1 MKVEDVMEK
10 DISELRVRQGGI
22 FAELPFEECELSVF
36 REDDY
41 YIDTYTD
48 SMKYAFVKRIF
59 CSDASGDKFKEVKT
73 MEIKGRSV
81 KRYGTRVLFLIGIV
95 HRDNSVT
102 YIRKF
107 LESVLSEFSDMLTNF
122 PFTQYSCT
130 EQDMYYDSLYGGQNL
145 DGFYRLV
152 FPYGITVNYKCLSDR
167 KPWDSCDAGK
177 KIQGIHLEL
186 FDERSLNGLNRMN
199 KAMQRGITA
208 GKLLKAF
215 NDIEFV
221 ITEIV
226 FRDHKAYN
234 RLVQVR
240 YDDEC
245 GDKFLF
251 SKNTAIVDLSKF
263 TFINELD
270 ASFASEIYF
279 GREAANSFYDNAISR
294 KTIILPRKLERI
306 GSGSLSTKGYSSDG
320 IFIPDTVKYISDD
333 AFTGTSCKL
342 YMKREVYDKIK
353 KNPECSKFDEY
364 PGSNVEVEFKEWL
377 DCQFSDYLV

>member
-1 MKVEDVMEK
+1 MSVEDVMEK

-22 FAELPFEECELSVF
+22 FAELPFEELELSVF

-81 KRYGTRVLFLIGIV
+81 KRYGTRVLLLIGIV

-130 EQDMYYDSLYGGQNL
+130 EQDMYYDSLYGGQL
-145 DGFYRLV
+145 LEGFYRLV

-167 KPWDSCDAGK
+167 KPLDSCDAGK

-186 FDERSLNGLNRMN
+186 FDKRSLNGLNRMN

-245 GDKFLF
+245 GDKFLS
-251 SKNTAIVDLSKF
+251 SKSTEIVDLSKF

-270 ASFASEIYF
+270 ASFASEIYLD
-279 GREAANSFYDNAISR
+279 RAAARSFFYSAQSR
-294 KTIILPRKLERI
+294 KTIILPLNLERI
-306 GSGSLSTKGYSSDG
+306 DSGALSAEGYSEDG
-320 IFIPDTVKYISDD
+320 ILIPDTVKYISDD
-333 AFTGTSCKL
+333 AFLGTSCKL
-342 YMKREVYDKIK
+342 LIKKEVYDRIK

-364 PGSNVEVEFKEWL
+364 SNTNVRVEFKE
-377 DCQFSDYLV
+377 

>member
-22 FAELPFEECELSVF
+22 FAELPFEEWELSVF

-81 KRYGTRVLFLIGIV
+81 KRYGTRVLLLIGIV

-130 EQDMYYDSLYGGQNL
+130 EQDMYYDSLYGGQL
-145 DGFYRLV
+145 LEGFYRLV

-208 GKLLKAF
+208 FKLLKAF
-215 NDIEFV
+215 DDIEFV

-245 GDKFLF
+245 GDKFLS
-251 SKNTAIVDLSKF
+251 SKNTEIVDLSKF

-270 ASFASEIYF
+270 ASFASEIYLD
-279 GREAANSFYDNAISR
+279 RAAARSFFYSAQSR
-294 KTIILPRKLERI
+294 KTIILPRNLERI
-306 GSGSLSTKGYSSDG
+306 DSGALAVMGYSEDG

-333 AFTGTSCKL
+333 AFLGTSCKL
-342 YMKREVYDKIK
+342 LIKKEVYNRIK

-364 PGSNVEVEFKEWL
+364 PNTNVRVEFKE
-377 DCQFSDYLV
+377 

>member
-1 MKVEDVMEK
+1 MRVEDVMEK

-22 FAELPFEECELSVF
+22 FAELPFEEWELSVF

-81 KRYGTRVLFLIGIV
+81 KRYGTRVLLLIGIV

-130 EQDMYYDSLYGGQNL
+130 EQDMYYDSLYGGQL
-145 DGFYRLV
+145 LEGFYRLV

-186 FDERSLNGLNRMN
+186 FDKRSLNGLNRMN

-208 GKLLKAF
+208 GKLVKAF

-226 FRDHKAYN
+226 FRDHKVYN

-245 GDKFLF
+245 GDKFLS
-251 SKNTAIVDLSKF
+251 SKSTEIVDLSKF

-270 ASFASEIYF
+270 ASFASEIYLD
-279 GREAANSFYDNAISR
+279 RAAARSFFYSAQSR
-294 KTIILPRKLERI
+294 KTIILPLNLERI
-306 GSGSLSTKGYSSDG
+306 DSGALSTEGYSEDG
-320 IFIPDTVKYISDD
+320 ILIPDTVKYISDD
-333 AFTGTSCKL
+333 AFLGTSCKL
-342 YMKREVYDKIK
+342 LIKKEVYDRIK

-364 PGSNVEVEFKEWL
+364 HNTNVRVEFKE
-377 DCQFSDYLV
+377 

>member
-22 FAELPFEECELSVF
+22 FAELPFEEWELSVF

-81 KRYGTRVLFLIGIV
+81 KRYGTRVLLLIGIV

-130 EQDMYYDSLYGGQNL
+130 EQDMYYDSLYGGQL
-145 DGFYRLV
+145 LEGFYRLV

-186 FDERSLNGLNRMN
+186 FDKRSLNGLNRMN
-199 KAMQRGITA
+199 KSMQRGITA
-208 GKLLKAF
+208 FKLLKAF
-215 NDIEFV
+215 DDIEFV

-245 GDKFLF
+245 GDKFLS
-251 SKNTAIVDLSKF
+251 SKNTEIVDLSKF

-270 ASFASEIYF
+270 ASFASEIYLD
-279 GREAANSFYDNAISR
+279 RAAARSFFYSAQSR
-294 KTIILPRKLERI
+294 KTIILPRNLERI
-306 GSGSLSTKGYSSDG
+306 DSGALAVMGYSEDG
-320 IFIPDTVKYISDD
+320 ILIPDTVKYISDD
-333 AFTGTSCKL
+333 AFLGTSCKL
-342 YMKREVYDKIK
+342 LIKKEVYNRIK

-364 PGSNVEVEFKEWL
+364 PNTNVRVKFKE
-377 DCQFSDYLV
+377 

>member
-1 MKVEDVMEK
+1 MRVEDVMEK

-22 FAELPFEECELSVF
+22 FAELPFEELELSVF

-81 KRYGTRVLFLIGIV
+81 KRYGTRVLLLIGIV

-130 EQDMYYDSLYGGQNL
+130 EQDMYYDSLYGGQL
-145 DGFYRLV
+145 LEGFYRLV

-186 FDERSLNGLNRMN
+186 FDKRSLNGMNRMN

-245 GDKFLF
+245 GDKFLS
-251 SKNTAIVDLSKF
+251 SKSTEIVDLSKF

-270 ASFASEIYF
+270 ASFASEIYLD
-279 GREAANSFYDNAISR
+279 RAAARSFFYSAQSR
-294 KTIILPRKLERI
+294 KTIILPLNLERI
-306 GSGSLSTKGYSSDG
+306 DSGALSAEGYSEDG
-320 IFIPDTVKYISDD
+320 ILIPDTVKYISDD
-333 AFTGTSCKL
+333 AFLGTSCKL
-342 YMKREVYDKIK
+342 LIKKEVYNRIK

-364 PGSNVEVEFKEWL
+364 PNTNVRVEFKE
-377 DCQFSDYLV
+377 

>member
-22 FAELPFEECELSVF
+22 FAELPFEEWELSVF

-81 KRYGTRVLFLIGIV
+81 KRYGTRVLLLIGIV

-130 EQDMYYDSLYGGQNL
+130 EQDMYYDSLYGGQL
-145 DGFYRLV
+145 LEGFYRLV

-186 FDERSLNGLNRMN
+186 FDKRSLNGLNRMN
-199 KAMQRGITA
+199 KSMQRGITA
-208 GKLLKAF
+208 FKLLKAF
-215 NDIEFV
+215 DDIEFV

-245 GDKFLF
+245 CDKFLS
-251 SKNTAIVDLSKF
+251 SKNTEIVDLSKF

-270 ASFASEIYF
+270 ASFASEIYLD
-279 GREAANSFYDNAISR
+279 RAAARSFFYSAQSR
-294 KTIILPRKLERI
+294 KTIILPRNLERI
-306 GSGSLSTKGYSSDG
+306 DSGALAVMGYSEDG
-320 IFIPDTVKYISDD
+320 IIIPDTVKYISDD
-333 AFTGTSCKL
+333 AFLGTSCKL
-342 YMKREVYDKIK
+342 LIKKEVYNRIK

-364 PGSNVEVEFKEWL
+364 PNTNVRVEFKE
-377 DCQFSDYLV
+377 

>member
-1 MKVEDVMEK
+1 MRVEDVMEK

-22 FAELPFEECELSVF
+22 FAELPFEEWELSVF

-73 MEIKGRSV
+73 MEIKWRSV
-81 KRYGTRVLFLIGIV
+81 KRYGTRVLLLIGIV

-130 EQDMYYDSLYGGQNL
+130 EQDMYYDSLYGGQL
-145 DGFYRLV
+145 LEGFYRLV

-245 GDKFLF
+245 VDKFLS
-251 SKNTAIVDLSKF
+251 SKSTEIVDLSKF

-270 ASFASEIYF
+270 ASFASEIYLD
-279 GREAANSFYDNAISR
+279 RAAARSFFYSAQSR
-294 KTIILPRKLERI
+294 KTIILPLNLERI
-306 GSGSLSTKGYSSDG
+306 DSGALSTEGYSEDG
-320 IFIPDTVKYISDD
+320 ILIPDTVKYISDD
-333 AFTGTSCKL
+333 AFLGTSCKL
-342 YMKREVYDKIK
+342 LIKKEVYDRIK

-364 PGSNVEVEFKEWL
+364 PNTNVRVEFKE
-377 DCQFSDYLV
+377 

>member
-1 MKVEDVMEK
+1 MNEVDVMEK
-10 DISELRVRQGGI
+10 DIRELSIRQGGI
-22 FAELPFEECELSVF
+22 FAELPFEKWKLSDF

-73 MEIKGRSV
+73 MEIKERSV

-107 LESVLSEFSDMLTNF
+107 LESVLSEFSDMLTSF

-130 EQDMYYDSLYGGQNL
+130 EQDMYYDRIYGGQL
-145 DGFYRLV
+145 LEGFYRLV
-152 FPYGITVNYKCLSDR
+152 FPYGITVNYKYLSDR
-167 KPWDSCDAGK
+167 KPWDSCDVGK

-186 FDERSLNGLNRMN
+186 FDERSLHGLNRMN
-199 KAMQRGITA
+199 RAMQRGITA
-208 GKLLKAF
+208 GKLLKSF
-215 NDIEFV
+215 NDIAFV

-234 RLVQVR
+234 RLVHLR
-240 YDDEC
+240 YKDEF
-245 GDKFLF
+245 GERVLSSEDI
-251 SKNTAIVDLSKF
+251 IVNLSRL

-270 ASFASEIYF
+270 ASFASEIYLE
-279 GREAANSFYDNAISR
+279 REANRSFFDSAVSR
-294 KTIILPRKLERI
+294 KTIVLPMNLERI
-306 GSGSLSTKGYSSDG
+306 DSGALAAKGYSEDG

-333 AFTGTSCKL
+333 AFLGTSCKL
-342 YMKREVYDKIK
+342 LIKREVYDKIK
-353 KNPECSKFDEY
+353 ENPECSKFDEY
-364 PGSNVEVEFKEWL
+364 PGSNVEVEFKE
-377 DCQFSDYLV
+377 

>member
-1 MKVEDVMEK
+1 MSVEDVMEK

-22 FAELPFEECELSVF
+22 FAELPFEELELSVF

-81 KRYGTRVLFLIGIV
+81 KRYGTRVLLLIGIV

-130 EQDMYYDSLYGGQNL
+130 EQDMYYDSLYGGQL
-145 DGFYRLV
+145 LEGFYRLV

-177 KIQGIHLEL
+177 KIQGIHIEL
-186 FDERSLNGLNRMN
+186 FDKRSLNGLNRMN
-199 KAMQRGITA
+199 KATQRGITA

-245 GDKFLF
+245 GDKFLS
-251 SKNTAIVDLSKF
+251 SKSTEIVDLSKF

-270 ASFASEIYF
+270 ASFASEIYLD
-279 GREAANSFYDNAISR
+279 RAAARSFFYSAQSR
-294 KTIILPRKLERI
+294 KTIILPLNLERI
-306 GSGSLSTKGYSSDG
+306 DSGALSAEGYSEDG
-320 IFIPDTVKYISDD
+320 ILIPDTVKYISDD
-333 AFTGTSCKL
+333 AFLGTSFKL
-342 YMKREVYDKIK
+342 LIKKEVYDRIK

-364 PGSNVEVEFKEWL
+364 PNTNVRVEFKE
-377 DCQFSDYLV
+377 

>member
-22 FAELPFEECELSVF
+22 FAELPFEEWELSVF

-81 KRYGTRVLFLIGIV
+81 KRYGTRVLLLIGIV

-130 EQDMYYDSLYGGQNL
+130 EQDMYYDSLYGGQL
-145 DGFYRLV
+145 LEGFYRLV

-167 KPWDSCDAGK
+167 KPWDSCDEGK

-186 FDERSLNGLNRMN
+186 FDKRSLNGLNRMN
-199 KAMQRGITA
+199 KAMQMGITA

-240 YDDEC
+240 YDDEY
-245 GDKFLF
+245 GDKFLS
-251 SKNTAIVDLSKF
+251 SKSTEIVDLSKF

-270 ASFASEIYF
+270 ASFASEIYLD
-279 GREAANSFYDNAISR
+279 RAAARSFFYSAQSR
-294 KTIILPRKLERI
+294 KTIILPLNLERI
-306 GSGSLSTKGYSSDG
+306 DSGALSAEGYSEDG
-320 IFIPDTVKYISDD
+320 ILIPDTVKYISDD
-333 AFTGTSCKL
+333 AFLGTSCKL
-342 YMKREVYDKIK
+342 LIKKEVYDRIK
-353 KNPECSKFDEY
+353 KNPERSKFDEY
-364 PGSNVEVEFKEWL
+364 PNTNVRVEFKE
-377 DCQFSDYLV
+377 

>member
-1 MKVEDVMEK
+1 MSVEDVMEK

-22 FAELPFEECELSVF
+22 FAELPFEELELSVF

-81 KRYGTRVLFLIGIV
+81 KRYGTRVLLLIGIV

-130 EQDMYYDSLYGGQNL
+130 EQDMYYDSLYGGQL
-145 DGFYRLV
+145 LEGFYRLV

-186 FDERSLNGLNRMN
+186 FDKRSLNGLNRMN
-199 KAMQRGITA
+199 KAMQSGITA

-245 GDKFLF
+245 GDKFLS
-251 SKNTAIVDLSKF
+251 SKSTEIVDLSKF

-270 ASFASEIYF
+270 ASFASEIYLD
-279 GREAANSFYDNAISR
+279 RAAARSFFYSAQSR
-294 KTIILPRKLERI
+294 KTIILPLNLERI
-306 GSGSLSTKGYSSDG
+306 DSGALSAEGYSEDG
-320 IFIPDTVKYISDD
+320 ILIPDTVKYISDD
-333 AFTGTSCKL
+333 AFLGTSCKL
-342 YMKREVYDKIK
+342 LIKKEVYDRIK

-364 PGSNVEVEFKEWL
+364 PNTNVRVEFKE
-377 DCQFSDYLV
+377 

>member
-1 MKVEDVMEK
+1 MSVEDVMEK

-22 FAELPFEECELSVF
+22 FAELPFEELELSVF

-81 KRYGTRVLFLIGIV
+81 KRYGTRVLLLIGIV

-130 EQDMYYDSLYGGQNL
+130 EQDMYYDSLYGGQL
-145 DGFYRLV
+145 LEGFYRLV
-152 FPYGITVNYKCLSDR
+152 FPYGITVNYKCLGDR

-186 FDERSLNGLNRMN
+186 FDKRSLNGLNRMN

-245 GDKFLF
+245 GDKFLS
-251 SKNTAIVDLSKF
+251 SKSTEIVDLSKF

-270 ASFASEIYF
+270 ASFASEIYLD
-279 GREAANSFYDNAISR
+279 RAAARSFFYSAQSR
-294 KTIILPRKLERI
+294 KTIILPLNLERI
-306 GSGSLSTKGYSSDG
+306 DSGALSAEGYSEDG
-320 IFIPDTVKYISDD
+320 ILIPDTVKYISDD
-333 AFTGTSCKL
+333 AFLGTSCKL
-342 YMKREVYDKIK
+342 LIKKEVYDRIK

-364 PGSNVEVEFKEWL
+364 PNTNVRVEFKE
-377 DCQFSDYLV
+377 

>member
-1 MKVEDVMEK
+1 MRVEDVMEK

-22 FAELPFEECELSVF
+22 FAELPFEEWELSIF

-73 MEIKGRSV
+73 MEINGRSV
-81 KRYGTRVLFLIGIV
+81 KRYGTRVLLLIGIV

-130 EQDMYYDSLYGGQNL
+130 EHDMYYDSLYGGQL
-145 DGFYRLV
+145 LEGFYRLV

-245 GDKFLF
+245 GDKFLS
-251 SKNTAIVDLSKF
+251 SKSTEIVDLSKF

-270 ASFASEIYF
+270 ASFASEIYLD
-279 GREAANSFYDNAISR
+279 RAAARSFFYSAQSR
-294 KTIILPRKLERI
+294 KTIILPLNLERI
-306 GSGSLSTKGYSSDG
+306 DSGALSAEGYSEDG
-320 IFIPDTVKYISDD
+320 ILIPDTVKYISDD
-333 AFTGTSCKL
+333 AFLGTSCKL
-342 YMKREVYDKIK
+342 LIKKEVYDRIK

-364 PGSNVEVEFKEWL
+364 PNTNVRVEFKE
-377 DCQFSDYLV
+377 

>member
-22 FAELPFEECELSVF
+22 FAELPFEEWELSVF

-41 YIDTYTD
+41 YIENYVD

-73 MEIKGRSV
+73 MEIKEKSV

-130 EQDMYYDSLYGGQNL
+130 EQDMYYDSLYGGQL
-145 DGFYRLV
+145 LEGFYRLV
-152 FPYGITVNYKCLSDR
+152 FPYGITVNYKCLNDR

-186 FDERSLNGLNRMN
+186 FDKRSLNGLNRMN

-226 FRDHKAYN
+226 FRNHKAYN

-245 GDKFLF
+245 GDKFLS
-251 SKNTAIVDLSKF
+251 SKNTAVVDLSNF

-270 ASFASEIYF
+270 ASFASEIYLD
-279 GREAANSFYDNAISR
+279 RAAARSFFYSAQSR
-294 KTIILPRKLERI
+294 KTIILPRNLERI
-306 GSGSLSTKGYSSDG
+306 DSGALAVMGYSEDG
-320 IFIPDTVKYISDD
+320 ILIPDTVKYISDD
-333 AFTGTSCKL
+333 AFLGTSCKL
-342 YMKREVYDKIK
+342 LIKKEVYDRIK

-364 PGSNVEVEFKEWL
+364 PGSNVEVEFKEGV
-377 DCQFSDYLV
+377 DCQFSDYLA

>member
-1 MKVEDVMEK
+1 MSVEDVMEK

-22 FAELPFEECELSVF
+22 FAELPFEELELSVF

-81 KRYGTRVLFLIGIV
+81 KRYGTRVLLLIGIV

-102 YIRKF
+102 YIRKL

-130 EQDMYYDSLYGGQNL
+130 EQDMYYDSLYGGQL
-145 DGFYRLV
+145 LEGFYRLV

-186 FDERSLNGLNRMN
+186 FDKRSLNGLNRMN

-245 GDKFLF
+245 GDKFLS
-251 SKNTAIVDLSKF
+251 SKSTEIVDLSKF

-270 ASFASEIYF
+270 ASFASEIYLD
-279 GREAANSFYDNAISR
+279 RAAARSFFYSAQSR
-294 KTIILPRKLERI
+294 KTIILPLNLERI
-306 GSGSLSTKGYSSDG
+306 DSGALSAEGYSEDG
-320 IFIPDTVKYISDD
+320 ILIPDTVRYISDD
-333 AFTGTSCKL
+333 AFLGTSCKL
-342 YMKREVYDKIK
+342 LIKKEVYDRIK

-364 PGSNVEVEFKEWL
+364 PNTNVRVEFKE
-377 DCQFSDYLV
+377 

>member
-22 FAELPFEECELSVF
+22 FAELPFEEWELSIF

-73 MEIKGRSV
+73 MEIKERSV

-130 EQDMYYDSLYGGQNL
+130 EQDMYYDSLYGGQL
-145 DGFYRLV
+145 LEGFYRLV

-186 FDERSLNGLNRMN
+186 FDEGSLNGLNRMN

-245 GDKFLF
+245 GDKFLS

-270 ASFASEIYF
+270 ASFASEIYLD
-279 GREAANSFYDNAISR
+279 RAAARSFFYSAQSR
-294 KTIILPRKLERI
+294 KTIILPRNLERI
-306 GSGSLSTKGYSSDG
+306 DSGALAVMGYSEDG
-320 IFIPDTVKYISDD
+320 IIIPDTVKYISDD

-342 YMKREVYDKIK
+342 YMKRDVYDKIK

-364 PGSNVEVEFKEWL
+364 PDSNVEVEFKEGV
-377 DCQFSDYLV
+377 DCQFSDYPA

>member
-22 FAELPFEECELSVF
+22 FAELPFEEWELSVF

-73 MEIKGRSV
+73 MEIKERSV
-81 KRYGTRVLFLIGIV
+81 KRYGTRVLLLIGIV

-130 EQDMYYDSLYGGQNL
+130 EQDMYYDSLYEGQL
-145 DGFYRLV
+145 LEGFYRLV

-167 KPWDSCDAGK
+167 KLWDSCDAGK

-208 GKLLKAF
+208 GKLVKAF
-215 NDIEFV
+215 NDIEFI

-245 GDKFLF
+245 GDKFL
-251 SKNTAIVDLSKF
+251 SSRNTAIVDLSKF

-270 ASFASEIYF
+270 ASFASEIYLD
-279 GREAANSFYDNAISR
+279 RAAARSFFYSAQSR
-294 KTIILPRKLERI
+294 KTIILPRNLERI
-306 GSGSLSTKGYSSDG
+306 DSGALAVMWYSEDG
-320 IFIPDTVKYISDD
+320 ILIPDTVKYISDD
-333 AFTGTSCKL
+333 AFLDTSCKL
-342 YMKREVYDKIK
+342 LIKKEVYDRIK

-364 PGSNVEVEFKEWL
+364 PNTNVRVEFKE
-377 DCQFSDYLV
+377 

>member
-1 MKVEDVMEK
+1 MNVVDVMEK
-10 DISELRVRQGGI
+10 DINELSIRQGGI
-22 FAELPFEECELSVF
+22 FAELPFEKWKLSDF

-59 CSDASGDKFKEVKT
+59 FSNASGDKFKEVKT
-73 MEIKGRSV
+73 MEINGRSV

-95 HRDNSVT
+95 RRDNSVT

-130 EQDMYYDSLYGGQNL
+130 EQDMYYDSIYGGQL
-145 DGFYRLV
+145 LEGFYRLV
-152 FPYGITVNYKCLSDR
+152 FPYGITVNYKYLSDR

-186 FDERSLNGLNRMN
+186 FDERSLHGLNRMN
-199 KAMQRGITA
+199 KMMQRGITA
-208 GKLLKAF
+208 GILLKAF
-215 NDIEFV
+215 NDIAFV

-234 RLVQVR
+234 RLVHLR
-240 YDDEC
+240 YKDE
-245 GDKFLF
+245 FVERVLS
-251 SKNTAIVDLSKF
+251 SKDTIIVNLSRL

-270 ASFASEIYF
+270 ASFASEIYLE
-279 GREAANSFYDNAISR
+279 REANHSFFDSAVLR
-294 KTIILPRKLERI
+294 KTIVLPMNLERI
-306 GSGSLSTKGYSSDG
+306 DSGALAAKGYSEDG
-320 IFIPDTVKYISDD
+320 ILIPDTVKYISDD

-342 YMKREVYDKIK
+342 YIKREVYDKIK

-364 PGSNVEVEFKEWL
+364 PNSSVRVEFKEGVN
-377 DCQFSDYLV
+377 CQFSDYLA

>member
-1 MKVEDVMEK
+1 MSVEDVMEK

-22 FAELPFEECELSVF
+22 FAELPFEELELSVF

-81 KRYGTRVLFLIGIV
+81 KRYGTRVLLLIGIV

-130 EQDMYYDSLYGGQNL
+130 EQDMYYDSLYGGQL
-145 DGFYRLV
+145 LEGFYRLV

-186 FDERSLNGLNRMN
+186 FDKRSLNGLNRMN

-208 GKLLKAF
+208 FKLLKAF
-215 NDIEFV
+215 DDIEFV

-245 GDKFLF
+245 GDKFLS
-251 SKNTAIVDLSKF
+251 SKNTEIVDLSKF

-270 ASFASEIYF
+270 ASFASEIYLD
-279 GREAANSFYDNAISR
+279 RAAARSFFYSAQSR
-294 KTIILPRKLERI
+294 KTIILPRNLERI
-306 GSGSLSTKGYSSDG
+306 DSGALAVMGYSEDG
-320 IFIPDTVKYISDD
+320 ILIPDTVKYISDD
-333 AFTGTSCKL
+333 AFLGTSCKL
-342 YMKREVYDKIK
+342 LIKKEVYNRIK

-364 PGSNVEVEFKEWL
+364 PNTNVRVEFKE
-377 DCQFSDYLV
+377 

>member
-1 MKVEDVMEK
+1 M
-10 DISELRVRQGGI
+10 
-22 FAELPFEECELSVF
+22 
-36 REDDY
+36 
-41 YIDTYTD
+41 
-48 SMKYAFVKRIF
+48 
-59 CSDASGDKFKEVKT
+59 
-73 MEIKGRSV
+73 
-81 KRYGTRVLFLIGIV
+81 
-95 HRDNSVT
+95 HNDNSVV
-102 YIRKF
+102 YVRKS
-107 LESVLSEFSDMLTNF
+107 LESVLSEFEDMLTSF
-122 PFTQYSCT
+122 PFNKEEYTQ
-130 EQDMYYDSLYGGQNL
+130 QDLYYDSLYGGQL
-145 DGFYRLV
+145 LEGFYRLV

-199 KAMQRGITA
+199 KAMQQGITA

-245 GDKFLF
+245 GDKFLS

-270 ASFASEIYF
+270 ASFASEIYLD
-279 GREAANSFYDNAISR
+279 RAAARSFFYSAQSR
-294 KTIILPRKLERI
+294 KTIILPRNLERI
-306 GSGSLSTKGYSSDG
+306 DSGALAVIGYSEDG
-320 IFIPDTVKYISDD
+320 ILIPDTVKYISDD
-333 AFTGTSCKL
+333 AFLDTSCKL
-342 YMKREVYDKIK
+342 LIKKEVYDRIK

-364 PGSNVEVEFKEWL
+364 PGSNVEVEFKE
-377 DCQFSDYLV
+377 

>member
-1 MKVEDVMEK
+1 MSVEDVMEK

-22 FAELPFEECELSVF
+22 FAELPFEELELSVF

-81 KRYGTRVLFLIGIV
+81 KRYGTRVLLLIGIV

-130 EQDMYYDSLYGGQNL
+130 EQDMYYDSLYGGQL
-145 DGFYRLV
+145 LEGFYRLV

-167 KPWDSCDAGK
+167 KPLDSCDAGK

-186 FDERSLNGLNRMN
+186 FDKRSLNGLNRMN

-245 GDKFLF
+245 GDKFLS
-251 SKNTAIVDLSKF
+251 SKSTEIVDLSKF

-270 ASFASEIYF
+270 ASFASEIYLD
-279 GREAANSFYDNAISR
+279 RAAARSFFYSAQSR
-294 KTIILPRKLERI
+294 KTIILPLNLERI
-306 GSGSLSTKGYSSDG
+306 DSGALSAEGYSEDG
-320 IFIPDTVKYISDD
+320 ILIPDTVKYISDD
-333 AFTGTSCKL
+333 AFLGTSCKL
-342 YMKREVYDKIK
+342 LIKKEVYDRIK

-364 PGSNVEVEFKEWL
+364 PNTNVRVEFKE
-377 DCQFSDYLV
+377 

>member
-1 MKVEDVMEK
+1 MSVEDVMEK

-22 FAELPFEECELSVF
+22 FAELPFEELELSVF

-81 KRYGTRVLFLIGIV
+81 KRYGTRVLLLIGIV

-102 YIRKF
+102 YIRKL
-107 LESVLSEFSDMLTNF
+107 LESVLSEFSDMLSNF

-130 EQDMYYDSLYGGQNL
+130 EQDMYYDSLYGGQL
-145 DGFYRLV
+145 LEGFYRLV

-186 FDERSLNGLNRMN
+186 FDKRSLNGLNRMN

-208 GKLLKAF
+208 FKLLKAF
-215 NDIEFV
+215 DDIEFV

-245 GDKFLF
+245 GDKFLS
-251 SKNTAIVDLSKF
+251 SKNTEIVDLSKF

-270 ASFASEIYF
+270 ASFASEIYLD
-279 GREAANSFYDNAISR
+279 RAAARSFFYSAQSR
-294 KTIILPRKLERI
+294 KTIILPRNLERI
-306 GSGSLSTKGYSSDG
+306 DSGALAVMGYSEDG
-320 IFIPDTVKYISDD
+320 ILIPDTVKYISDD
-333 AFTGTSCKL
+333 AFLGTSCKL
-342 YMKREVYDKIK
+342 LIKKEVYNRIK

-364 PGSNVEVEFKEWL
+364 PNTNVRVEFKE
-377 DCQFSDYLV
+377 

>member
-22 FAELPFEECELSVF
+22 FAELPFEEWELSVF

-73 MEIKGRSV
+73 MEIKARSV

-130 EQDMYYDSLYGGQNL
+130 EQDMYYDSLYGGQSL
-145 DGFYRLV
+145 EGFYRLV

-167 KPWDSCDAGK
+167 KHWDSCDAGK

-208 GKLLKAF
+208 GKLLK
-215 NDIEFV
+215 
-221 ITEIV
+221 
-226 FRDHKAYN
+226 
-234 RLVQVR
+234 L
-240 YDDEC
+240 
-245 GDKFLF
+245 LM
-251 SKNTAIVDLSKF
+251 
-263 TFINELD
+263 
-270 ASFASEIYF
+270 
-279 GREAANSFYDNAISR
+279 ISN
-294 KTIILPRKLERI
+294 LL
-306 GSGSLSTKGYSSDG
+306 
-320 IFIPDTVKYISDD
+320 
-333 AFTGTSCKL
+333 
-342 YMKREVYDKIK
+342 
-353 KNPECSKFDEY
+353 
-364 PGSNVEVEFKEWL
+364 
-377 DCQFSDYLV
+377 

>member
-1 MKVEDVMEK
+1 MKVEDVMKK

-22 FAELPFEECELSVF
+22 FAELPFEEWELSVF

-81 KRYGTRVLFLIGIV
+81 KRYGTRVLLLIGIV

-130 EQDMYYDSLYGGQNL
+130 EQDMYYDSLYGGQL
-145 DGFYRLV
+145 LEGFYRLV

-167 KPWDSCDAGK
+167 KPWDSCDEGK

-186 FDERSLNGLNRMN
+186 FDKRSLNGLNRMN
-199 KAMQRGITA
+199 KAMQMGITA

-245 GDKFLF
+245 GDKFLS
-251 SKNTAIVDLSKF
+251 SKSTEIVDLSKF

-270 ASFASEIYF
+270 ASFASEIYLD
-279 GREAANSFYDNAISR
+279 RAAARSFFYSAQSR
-294 KTIILPRKLERI
+294 KTIILPLNLERI
-306 GSGSLSTKGYSSDG
+306 DSGALSAEGYSEDG
-320 IFIPDTVKYISDD
+320 ILIPDTVKYISDD
-333 AFTGTSCKL
+333 AFLGTSCKL
-342 YMKREVYDKIK
+342 LIKKEVYDRIK

-364 PGSNVEVEFKEWL
+364 PNTNVRVEFKE
-377 DCQFSDYLV
+377 

>member
-1 MKVEDVMEK
+1 MRVEDVMEK

-22 FAELPFEECELSVF
+22 FAELPFEELELSVF

-81 KRYGTRVLFLIGIV
+81 KRYGTRVLLLIGIV

-130 EQDMYYDSLYGGQNL
+130 EQDMYYDSLYGGQL
-145 DGFYRLV
+145 LEGFYRLV

-186 FDERSLNGLNRMN
+186 FDKRSLNGLNRMN

-245 GDKFLF
+245 GDKFLS
-251 SKNTAIVDLSKF
+251 SKSTEIVDLSKF

-270 ASFASEIYF
+270 ASFASEIYLD
-279 GREAANSFYDNAISR
+279 RAAARSFFYSAQSR
-294 KTIILPRKLERI
+294 KTIILPLNLERI
-306 GSGSLSTKGYSSDG
+306 DSGALSAEGYSEDG
-320 IFIPDTVKYISDD
+320 ILIPDTVKYISDD
-333 AFTGTSCKL
+333 AFLGTSCKL
-342 YMKREVYDKIK
+342 LIKKEVYNRIK

-364 PGSNVEVEFKEWL
+364 PNTNVRVEFKE
-377 DCQFSDYLV
+377 

>member
-1 MKVEDVMEK
+1 M
-10 DISELRVRQGGI
+10 
-22 FAELPFEECELSVF
+22 
-36 REDDY
+36 
-41 YIDTYTD
+41 
-48 SMKYAFVKRIF
+48 
-59 CSDASGDKFKEVKT
+59 
-73 MEIKGRSV
+73 
-81 KRYGTRVLFLIGIV
+81 
-95 HRDNSVT
+95 
-102 YIRKF
+102 
-107 LESVLSEFSDMLTNF
+107 
-122 PFTQYSCT
+122 
-130 EQDMYYDSLYGGQNL
+130 
-145 DGFYRLV
+145 
-152 FPYGITVNYKCLSDR
+152 
-167 KPWDSCDAGK
+167 
-177 KIQGIHLEL
+177 
-186 FDERSLNGLNRMN
+186 
-199 KAMQRGITA
+199 
-208 GKLLKAF
+208 
-215 NDIEFV
+215 
-221 ITEIV
+221 

-245 GDKFLF
+245 GDNFLF

-306 GSGSLSTKGYSSDG
+306 GSGSLSTNGYSSDG

-364 PGSNVEVEFKEWL
+364 PGSNVEVEFKEGL

>member
-1 MKVEDVMEK
+1 MSVEDVMEK
-10 DISELRVRQGGI
+10 DISELRVRQWGI
-22 FAELPFEECELSVF
+22 FAELPFEELELSVF

-81 KRYGTRVLFLIGIV
+81 KRYGTRVLLLIGIV

-130 EQDMYYDSLYGGQNL
+130 EQDMYYDSLYGGQL
-145 DGFYRLV
+145 LEGFYRLV

-186 FDERSLNGLNRMN
+186 FDKRSLNGLNRMN

-245 GDKFLF
+245 GDKFLS
-251 SKNTAIVDLSKF
+251 SKSTEIVDLSKF

-270 ASFASEIYF
+270 ASFASEIYLD
-279 GREAANSFYDNAISR
+279 RAAARSFFYSAQSR
-294 KTIILPRKLERI
+294 KTIILPLNLERI
-306 GSGSLSTKGYSSDG
+306 DSGALSAEGYSEDG
-320 IFIPDTVKYISDD
+320 ILIPDTVKYISDD
-333 AFTGTSCKL
+333 AFLCTSCKL
-342 YMKREVYDKIK
+342 LIKKEVYDRIK

-364 PGSNVEVEFKEWL
+364 PNTNVRVEFKE
-377 DCQFSDYLV
+377 